1 MNSRW
6 YTNDFILGLYYQQ
19 CGSHKNLVIA
29 KVTFFV
35 IKPVTRDVK
44 LPRSWYWAEQGE
56 GGRQQHPAT
65 LVMSTLTQRQQPH
78 SHNVSTNIEYAVNA
92 VKCSFDSCTTSLNH
106 EMADA

>member
-56 GGRQQHPAT
+56 GGRQHPAT
-65 LVMSTLTQRQQPH
+65 LVMSTLTQPH
-78 SHNVSTNIEYAVNA
+78 SHKISTNMHAVHCI
-92 VKCSFDSCTTSLNH
+92 VKLVF
-106 EMADA
+106 